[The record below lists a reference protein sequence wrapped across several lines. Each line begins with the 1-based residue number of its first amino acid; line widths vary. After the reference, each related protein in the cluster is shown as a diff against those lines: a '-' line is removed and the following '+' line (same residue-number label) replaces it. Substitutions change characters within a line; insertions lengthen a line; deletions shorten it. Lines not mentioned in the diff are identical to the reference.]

1 MSDLLRIALVAEGPT
16 DYEIIHAAL
25 KAILLSRPFI
35 MTPLQPEKTRPEMG
49 SGWCGVRKW
58 CHDTRLRSTAMNG
71 TDYTLAGFDL
81 LIIHLDLDVA
91 GMSYAD
97 CSPEVELMAR
107 DWQWKRL
114 PCPKQPCPP
123 VSATRDQIEEVLKSW
138 LGEHTPTHRTLYCLP
153 AQSSGTWLAAAI
165 LPSEHA
171 LLIRAEC
178 DTSVERRL
186 ELLPMKERI
195 RKEVKKYQKHCP
207 SITSQWAQVKQVCT
221 QAERF
226 EQSVLATIELG
237 EST

>member
-16 DYEIIHAAL
+16 DYVIIDAAL
-25 KAILLSRPFI
+25 RAILPCSFTLNL
-35 MTPLQPEKTRPEMG
+35 LQPEVTRPIIG
-49 SGWCGVRKW
+49 NGWPGVLKW
-58 CHDTRLRSTAMNG
+58 CHDTRLRCTAMNG
-71 TDYTLAGFDL
+71 TDYTLDGFDL

-97 CSPEVELMAR
+97 CGAEIEAMAC
-107 DWQWKRL
+107 DWHWAVV
-114 PCPKQPCPP
+114 PCQLPCPP
-123 VSATRDQIEEVLKSW
+123 VSATRDQIEAVLKSW
-138 LGEHTPTHRTLYCLP
+138 LGEHSPTRRTLYCLP

-186 ELLPMKERI
+186 ELLPKKER
-195 RKEVKKYQKHCP
+195 VKKKVMEYRKHAP
-207 SITSQWAQVKQVCT
+207 SITSQWGQVKQVCT

-226 EQSVLATIELG
+226 EQTVLANVELG